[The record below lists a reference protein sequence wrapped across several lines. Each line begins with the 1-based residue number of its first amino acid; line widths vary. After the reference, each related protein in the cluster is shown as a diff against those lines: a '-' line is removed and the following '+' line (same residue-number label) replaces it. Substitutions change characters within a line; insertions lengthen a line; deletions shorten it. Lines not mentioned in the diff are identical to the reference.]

1 MMRCLYSA
9 TTGMKAQELNI
20 DVLSNN
26 LSNVTTTGF
35 KKNRVDFQDLI
46 YQTTKE
52 PGAPVSTGN
61 NYPVGIQLG
70 HGVRAVATQKVFSE
84 GELQQTDNPLDVVIQ
99 DKGFFQVQMPNGDI
113 AYTRDGAWKLT
124 STGQVV
130 TSDGYN
136 IIPSMTIPQNAI
148 GINITPS
155 GVLAVKMPNQ
165 VDLQVIGQIE
175 TADFVNPAGL
185 KAIGRNLLIPSGSS
199 GDPIVGVPG
208 TQELGELQQ
217 GFIEMSNVK
226 VVEEMVNMIV
236 AQRAY
241 EANSKTI
248 QTADSML
255 QMANNLRR

>member
-9 TTGMKAQELNI
+9 STGMKGQELNI
-20 DVLSNN
+20 DVISNN
-26 LSNVTTTGF
+26 LSNVTTTGY
-35 KKNRVDFQDLI
+35 KKSRVDFQDLI

-52 PGAPVSTGN
+52 PGSPIATGN
-61 NYPVGIQLG
+61 AYPVGIQLG
-70 HGVRAVATQKVFSE
+70 HGVRAVATQKIFSQ
-84 GELQQTDNPLDVVIQ
+84 GELQQTDAPLDVIIQ
-99 DKGFFQVQMPNGDI
+99 DKGFFQVQMPNGET

-136 IIPSMTIPQNAI
+136 VLPELIIPQNAI

-155 GVLAVKMPNQ
+155 GIVGVKLPNQ
-165 VDLQVIGQIE
+165 VDMQVVGQIE
-175 TADFVNPAGL
+175 TADFINPAGL
-185 KAIGRNLLIPSGSS
+185 KAIGRNLLQASGSS
-199 GDPIVGVPG
+199 GDPIVGIPG

-248 QTADSML
+248 QTSDNML
-255 QMANNLRR
+255 QIANNLRR